1 MKQIVV
7 ISGKGG
13 TGKTSIVASFAALAE
28 NMVIADCDVD
38 APDLHLLLKPIVKE
52 KIEFRGSKVALID
65 KAKCTECGI
74 CMERCRFGAIKDYE
88 VDPILCEGC
97 GVCVYSCPTNAITPK
112 ERISGYAY
120 LSETKYG
127 PMAHAKLNVAEEASG
142 KLVTLVRNNAK
153 ALAERYGKEM
163 VLIDGPPGIGCPVIA
178 SLGGVDLALIVTEP
192 TLSGIH
198 DLKRVAGVSRHFGIP
213 SAVCINK
220 YDLNEGNTR
229 EIEEY
234 CQKNEIKMVGKITFD
249 PIVTK
254 AMVAGKPVVEF
265 SEGKVAMEI
274 ERLWENVRGG
284 VRNE

>member
-163 VLIDGPPGIGCPVIA
+163 ILIDGPPGIGCPVIA

-284 VRNE
+284 